1 MTQPPTSASDILT
14 FALDKIERDLAYL
27 MAAFAEVLEGTGDGD
42 LVARLPWREADASL
56 PGPSDPL
63 GVREVAA
70 LSMAFQLLNLVEENA
85 AAQARRLREM
95 RGEGLHEPGLWA
107 QNLRQLAAMGLDA
120 RAIARAIA
128 NVRVEA
134 VLTAHPTEAKPP
146 DVLEQ
151 TRFLYLLL
159 VRRENRMF
167 TDTEQAHTTS
177 EIKATIER
185 LWRTG
190 DFLEHK
196 PQVKD
201 ERQNALHYLRDVFP
215 QVIGRLDAR
224 LVDAWREN
232 GLDPEALAAAVR
244 PRLRF
249 GSWIGGD
256 RDGHPLVTADVTR
269 ETLREH
275 RRAALDLHREN
286 LCGLARRLSI
296 ADSHQ
301 ETPPVLVE
309 ALAAMESL
317 IGGEARAIVS
327 AHPGEPWRQLAFMIA
342 ARLSNYARPTE
353 LEADLATLTR
363 ACHEIRA
370 DRIAEADVEPVRRA
384 VETFGFHLATLD
396 VRQNS
401 ASHDRAIA
409 QLFSAAGIDAT
420 DFGTWEEPR
429 RRALLDAELATP
441 RPLALV
447 GAPLGDE
454 ARNALDTFRVL
465 VEERDAHGL
474 DGLGCLIVSMT
485 RGVSD
490 LLVVY
495 LLAREVGLARMT
507 EHGLVC
513 DLPVVPL
520 FETLADLEAA
530 PTILEGFLEHPV
542 TKASLAAFAA
552 EASTTEG
559 GGRPV
564 DVMLGYSDS
573 CKDAGIFASQWGLHR
588 AQERLAEVAQRHGR
602 RVRFFHGRG
611 GTVSRGAG
619 PTHRFLEALPHG
631 TVTGD
636 FRVTEQGE
644 TIAQKYANLITA
656 TYNLE
661 LLLAGVAAT
670 TIKHAAPRPSTDE
683 ALTPLLEDLAARSHA
698 TYRAFIDTEGFMT
711 YFDEATPIDALE
723 QAHIGSRPVRRTG
736 KRSLADLRAI
746 PWVFSWNQS
755 RHYLPGWYGLGTAL
769 EGIQTSDPAAFARL
783 AQATARHPF
792 LGYVLKNVETAVA
805 SASLDLVADYA
816 SLVED
821 AAVRDRFLRLVRD
834 EYTRTAA
841 MIEALFGGPM
851 ESRRPRMFKTLVL
864 RDAGLRAL
872 HGFQIDVLR
881 DWRAAR
887 KAGDAD
893 AERAALPSLLLSLN
907 AIAAGLRTTG

>member
-1 MTQPPTSASDILT
+1 MTQPPPAPDILG
-14 FALDKIERDLAYL
+14 FALHKIDRDLAYL
-27 MAAFAEVLEGTGDGD
+27 MSAFSDVLEGAGDGD
-42 LVARLPWREADASL
+42 LVARLPWREADA
-56 PGPSDPL
+56 PL
-63 GVREVAA
+63 GGPLGARDVAA

-85 AAQARRLREM
+85 AAQARRLRETT
-95 RGEGLHEPGLWA
+95 GGALHEPGLWG
-107 QNLRQLAAMGLDA
+107 QNLRQLVAMGLDA
-120 RAIARAIA
+120 RAIGQAIA
-128 NVRVEA
+128 RVRVEA
-134 VLTAHPTEAKPP
+134 VLTAHPTEAKPR

-151 TRFLYLLL
+151 MRLLYKLL
-159 VRRENRMF
+159 VRRENRMW
-167 TDTEQAHTTS
+167 TESEQEHTTD

-196 PQVKD
+196 PEVKD
-201 ERQNALHYLRDVFP
+201 ERQNALHYLREVFP

-224 LVDAWREN
+224 LADAWKEA
-232 GLDPEALAAAVR
+232 GLDPRALDAAVR
-244 PRLRF
+244 PGLRF

-256 RDGHPLVTADVTR
+256 RDGHPLVTSEVTR

-286 LCGLARRLSI
+286 LGVLARRLSI
-296 ADSHQ
+296 ADRLQ
-301 ETPPVLVE
+301 TPPPILLD
-309 ALAAMESL
+309 ALAAMEPL
-317 IGGEARAIVS
+317 LGTTARAITIE
-327 AHPGEPWRQLAFMIA
+327 HPGQPWRQLALMIA
-342 ARLSNYARPTE
+342 ARLPSYASPAE

-370 DRIAEADVEPVRRA
+370 DRIGAADVEPVRRA
-384 VETFGFHLATLD
+384 VETFGFHLAALD

-401 ASHDRAIA
+401 AFHDRAVT
-409 QLFSAAGIDAT
+409 QLFSAAGIDASGFAGW
-420 DFGTWEEPR
+420 DEPR

-454 ARNALDTFRVL
+454 ARDALDTFRAL
-465 VEERDAHGL
+465 VEERDAHGPN
-474 DGLGCLIVSMT
+474 GLGCVIVSMT

-507 EHGLVC
+507 ERGLVC

-530 PTILEGFLEHPV
+530 PSILDGFLAHPV
-542 TKASLAAFAA
+542 TKASLASFAA
-552 EASTTEG
+552 EASATEG
-559 GGRPV
+559 GDRPV

-573 CKDAGIFASQWGLHR
+573 CKDVGILASQWGLHR
-588 AQERLAEVAQRHGR
+588 AQERLSAVAQRHGR

-631 TVTGD
+631 SVTGD

-670 TIKHAAPRPSTDE
+670 TIKHAAKRPPHPDD
-683 ALTPLLEDLAARSHA
+683 LTPLLDDLAARSRA

-711 YFDEATPIDALE
+711 YFDGATPIDALE

-769 EGIQTSDPAAFARL
+769 EGIHTSDPAAFARVAKATL
-783 AQATARHPF
+783 ALPF
-792 LGYVLKNVETAVA
+792 LSYVLKNVETAVA
-805 SASLDLVADYA
+805 SASLDLVAEYA

-821 AAVRDRFLRLVRD
+821 ATVRERFLGLVRD
-834 EYTRTAA
+834 EHTRTMA
-841 MIEALFGGPM
+841 MIEALFGAPM
-851 ESRRPRMFKTLVL
+851 RARRPRMFKTLAL

-872 HGFQIDVLR
+872 HGFQIEVLR
-881 DWRAAR
+881 AWRAAR
-887 KAGDAD
+887 KAGDTA
-893 AERAALPSLLLSLN
+893 AEQAALPSLLLSLN

>member
-1 MTQPPTSASDILT
+1 MYTES
-14 FALDKIERDLAYL
+14 
-27 MAAFAEVLEGTGDGD
+27 
-42 LVARLPWREADASL
+42 
-56 PGPSDPL
+56 
-63 GVREVAA
+63 
-70 LSMAFQLLNLVEENA
+70 
-85 AAQARRLREM
+85 
-95 RGEGLHEPGLWA
+95 EP
-107 QNLRQLAAMGLDA
+107 
-120 RAIARAIA
+120 
-128 NVRVEA
+128 
-134 VLTAHPTEAKPP
+134 
-146 DVLEQ
+146 
-151 TRFLYLLL
+151 
-159 VRRENRMF
+159 
-167 TDTEQAHTTS
+167 AHTTE

-201 ERQNALHYLRDVFP
+201 ERRNALHYLRDVFP
-215 QVIGRLDAR
+215 QVIERLDAR
-224 LVDAWREN
+224 LADAWKEN
-232 GLDPEALAAAVR
+232 ALDPEAFDAAVR
-244 PRLRF
+244 PVLRF

-286 LCGLARRLSI
+286 LCALARRLSL
-296 ADSHQ
+296 AESRQ
-301 ETPPVLVE
+301 APPPVLLE
-309 ALAAMESL
+309 ALAAMAPL
-317 IGGEARAIVS
+317 LGAEALAIQYE
-327 AHPGEPWRQLAFMIA
+327 HPGEPWRQLALMIA
-342 ARLSNYARPTE
+342 ARLPAYARPAD
-353 LEADLATLTR
+353 LEADLALLTR
-363 ACHEIRA
+363 ACHEVRA
-370 DRIAEADVEPVRRA
+370 GRIATADVEPVRRA
-384 VETFGFHLATLD
+384 VETFGFHLAAVD

-401 ASHDRAIA
+401 AFHDRAVT
-409 QLFSAAGIDAT
+409 QLFAAAGIDAS
-420 DFGTWEEPR
+420 DFATWDEPR
-429 RRALLDAELATP
+429 RRALLDSDRATP

-447 GAPLGDE
+447 GASLGDE
-454 ARNALDTFRVL
+454 AKNALDTFRVL
-465 VEERDAHGL
+465 VEEREAHGL

-507 EHGLVC
+507 ERGLVC

-530 PTILEGFLEHPV
+530 PEILDGFLSHPV

-552 EASTTEG
+552 EASGSDG

-573 CKDAGIFASQWGLHR
+573 CKDAGILASQWGLHR
-588 AQERLAEVAQRHGR
+588 AQERLTEVAKRHGH

-619 PTHRFLEALPHG
+619 PTNRFLEALPHG

-670 TIKHAAPRPSTDE
+670 TLRHAAPRAAEGDDV
-683 ALTPLLEDLAARSHA
+683 TPLLDDLAARSHA

-711 YFDEATPIDALE
+711 YFDGATPIDALE

-755 RHYLPGWYGLGTAL
+755 RHYLPGWYGLGSAL
-769 EGIQTSDPAAFARL
+769 EGIHTSDPAAFARI
-783 AQATARHPF
+783 AKATATHPF
-792 LGYVLKNVETAVA
+792 LSYVLKNVETAVA

-816 SLVED
+816 SLVD
-821 AAVRDRFLRLVRD
+821 DSAVRDRFLALVRS
-834 EYTRTAA
+834 EHTRTMA

-851 ESRRPRMFKTLVL
+851 ESRRPRMFKTLAL

-872 HGFQIDVLR
+872 HGFQIEVLR
-881 DWRAAR
+881 DWRTAR
-887 KAGDAD
+887 KAGDTI
-893 AERAALPSLLLSLN
+893 AEQAALPSLLLSLN